1 MIDTIDKR
9 TFQLADSPGTDSEL
23 FGDDLVY
30 EPKLD
35 GHRFI
40 CHNPSVTSV
49 NRGVSF
55 ITRSGVDKTHLLP
68 RLVEAMA
75 NMPPGVYDGEIGS
88 FRSLSG
94 DWGKAQHVLG
104 SNKADTE
111 GTLEFAIFDVLEV
124 CDMDV
129 RSYPLSE
136 RRHLLEVIFAQRP
149 IADSFLQLIPQRPF
163 NAGEIET
170 LIRDGWEGAI
180 VKNPKAPYSSGKRG
194 YSWWKIK
201 GAETI
206 DVTVTGATKG
216 KGEFTGLIGA
226 LEFVAPD
233 GSTGRCSGFD
243 MAQRA
248 EFTQLL
254 DDESLT
260 GMMIE
265 VSHTGRC
272 RPVATGIR
280 SSCGC
285 GPTRRKHD
293 HTGSI

>member
-1 MIDTIDKR
+1 MIDTIYKR

-40 CHNPSVTSV
+40 CQ
-49 NRGVSF
+49 NRPIYKHGGVSF

-75 NMPPGVYDGEIGS
+75 DMPPGVYDGEIGS

-136 RRHLLEVIFAQRP
+136 RRHLLEVIFAGRLLEAISAQRP
-149 IADSFLQLIPQRPF
+149 IADSSLQLVPQLLQLVPQRPF
-163 NAGEIET
+163 NADEIET

-194 YSWWKIK
+194 YGWWKIK

-216 KGEFTGLIGA
+216 KGGVYRADRRPRVRRAGRFDRA
-226 LEFVAPD
+226 LLGV
-233 GSTGRCSGFD
+233 
-243 MAQRA
+243 
-248 EFTQLL
+248 
-254 DDESLT
+254 
-260 GMMIE
+260 
-265 VSHTGRC
+265 
-272 RPVATGIR
+272 
-280 SSCGC
+280 
-285 GPTRRKHD
+285 
-293 HTGSI
+293 